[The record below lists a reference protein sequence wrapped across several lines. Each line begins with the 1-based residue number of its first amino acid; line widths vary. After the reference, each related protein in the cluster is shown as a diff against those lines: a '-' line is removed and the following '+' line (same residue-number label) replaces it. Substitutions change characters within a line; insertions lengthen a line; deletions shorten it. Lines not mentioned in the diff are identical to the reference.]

1 MKVSGA
7 HQHRACT
14 FHTDPLSQPSP
25 FFIIS
30 GGLGF
35 PGILW
40 NAQSEHSWLSYV
52 TQPLITAIRG
62 TQQCDCSDSRAR
74 RKFIKWRKWSSDC
87 YNVSSSELSTS
98 SKSSGEEESI
108 SNQVKVKGDV
118 STTKN
123 SQPGRRQKKDTSL
136 NAKDMEDIKTWIFT
150 VAEVKKVK
158 EQLWLIL
165 IGGCTN

>member
-1 MKVSGA
+1 MIANCNWENS
-7 HQHRACT
+7 
-14 FHTDPLSQPSP
+14 S
-25 FFIIS
+25 
-30 GGLGF
+30 
-35 PGILW
+35 
-40 NAQSEHSWLSYV
+40 NEESE
-52 TQPLITAIRG
+52 
-62 TQQCDCSDSRAR
+62 
-74 RKFIKWRKWSSDC
+74 SSDC
-87 YNVSSSELSTS
+87 YNVSSSEFSTS
-98 SKSSGEEESI
+98 SKISGEEESI

-123 SQPGRRQKKDTSL
+123 SQPGRRQKKDTSS

>member
-1 MKVSGA
+1 MSGA

-52 TQPLITAIRG
+52 THHWSQLSGAHSNMIAVIAEHREN
-62 TQQCDCSDSRAR
+62 SSNEESE
-74 RKFIKWRKWSSDC
+74 SSDC

-98 SKSSGEEESI
+98 SKISGEEESI

-123 SQPGRRQKKDTSL
+123 SQLGRRQKKDTSL

>member
-1 MKVSGA
+1 MIAVIA
-7 HQHRACT
+7 EHREN
-14 FHTDPLSQPSP
+14 SS
-25 FFIIS
+25 
-30 GGLGF
+30 
-35 PGILW
+35 
-40 NAQSEHSWLSYV
+40 NEESE
-52 TQPLITAIRG
+52 
-62 TQQCDCSDSRAR
+62 
-74 RKFIKWRKWSSDC
+74 SSDC

-98 SKSSGEEESI
+98 PKSSGEEESI